1 MSRLYNQAK
10 SLFRPKI
17 KTGSLKDRRKDFEEI
32 VKSTDKAMDGVKF
45 SPGAKAEIK
54 KGVSTTLKKTSK
66 LRDDIDKI
74 KGTDKEYREAGC
86 RIGYKKGT
94 PNPFLRKSNKKKIE
108 EAFKTPTPFMV
119 KKDKKP
125 KKRMMANKGGGADT
139 GKMGEIKSKA
149 ALMSDKIKKFFNKME
164 PGGRMSDRDKENYK
178 KLFKAA
184 EKSPM
189 QRQRVLDKLKSEAQ
203 KTGGNVMSADEM
215 QKLKGESEKSFK
227 DRMQKSFSAKKGG
240 LAKKKKKFPD
250 ISGDGKVT
258 MKDVLMARGVIPKN
272 KKDKKKVI

>member
-1 MSRLYNQAK
+1 MANKYYRQN
-10 SLFRPKI
+10 FR
-17 KTGSLKDRRKDFEEI
+17 
-32 VKSTDKAMDGVKF
+32 M
-45 SPGAKAEIK
+45 
-54 KGVSTTLKKTSK
+54 
-66 LRDDIDKI
+66 
-74 KGTDKEYREAGC
+74 GT
-86 RIGYKKGT
+86 
-94 PNPFLRKSNKKKIE
+94 NPFARKSNIQKIAEVFGPKKTK
-108 EAFKTPTPFMV
+108 V

-258 MKDVLMARGVIPKN
+258 MKDVLMARGVIPK
-272 KKDKKKVI
+272 KKKNKKKVI